1 MKKSIIAV
9 IAVSFAAFLSVP
21 AAAETFTSSDGVIS
35 IELPNENWKE
45 IEDSNKWI
53 ALSDGGNVLTID
65 HFSNGENLPEMTVA
79 DEHYVNTY
87 QAVFT
92 TQNEVFIITGYVVDP
107 EKTPEISNMIIS
119 AKVLKYDT
127 KTAIKKEATS
137 SASEFSI
144 SPVDKTM
151 YVTTDG
157 LNVRTGCS
165 TDEKILGAFEY
176 GASVHVTGIVQKN
189 GADYGWY
196 QVSYGGGTG
205 YVSANFLSDS
215 APENKQGKDST
226 SDKASYTGSVKTVY
240 DESGASFALYEGMDG
255 LWYDKDGTA
264 YTRLTD
270 YEFQVYEGNKHVFTY
285 DITQITNDYVPGDED
300 TSGVGA
306 DSQSVTAYDE
316 NGDAVTLYSARDGFW
331 YDEDGTAYTRHSATD
346 FQVYEGNKHLT
357 VY

>member
-1 MKKSIIAV
+1 
-9 IAVSFAAFLSVP
+9 
-21 AAAETFTSSDGVIS
+21 
-35 IELPNENWKE
+35 
-45 IEDSNKWI
+45 
-53 ALSDGGNVLTID
+53 
-65 HFSNGENLPEMTVA
+65 MTVA

-127 KTAIKKEATS
+127 KTAIKKEAAS

-189 GADYGWY
+189 GKDYGWY

-215 APENKQGKDST
+215 APGNKQGKDST
-226 SDKASYTGSVKTVY
+226 SDKASSDAAYTGNVKTVY
-240 DESGASFALYEGMDG
+240 DEFGASYALYEGMDG

-270 YEFQVYEGNKHVFTY
+270 DEFQVYEGNKHVFTY

-316 NGDAVTLYSARDGFW
+316 NGEAVTLYSARDGLW
-331 YDEDGTAYTRHSATD
+331 YDEDGTAYTRHSDTD